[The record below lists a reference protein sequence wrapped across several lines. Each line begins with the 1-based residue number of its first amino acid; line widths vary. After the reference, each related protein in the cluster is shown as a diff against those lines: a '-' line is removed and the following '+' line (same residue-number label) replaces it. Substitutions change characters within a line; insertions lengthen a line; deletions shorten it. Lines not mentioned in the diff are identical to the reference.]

1 MVYTGINQCI
11 VVYTN
16 PLHVCRIPL
25 SLSLRFRTALRR
37 IATMF
42 PWRTVGMPVPS
53 SSSHVFCVQR
63 MGDCRKT
70 NAAILALMTLF
81 TPWFSSVPLKNLT
94 CL

>member
-37 IATMF
+37 IATIF
-42 PWRTVGMPVPS
+42 P
-53 SSSHVFCVQR
+53 
-63 MGDCRKT
+63 
-70 NAAILALMTLF
+70 
-81 TPWFSSVPLKNLT
+81 
-94 CL
+94 

>member
-1 MVYTGINQCI
+1 MLYTGINQCI

-25 SLSLRFRTALRR
+25 WLSLRFRTALRR

-42 PWRTVGMPVPS
+42 PWRAVGMPVPS
-53 SSSHVFCVQR
+53 FSSHVLCVQR

-70 NAAILALMTLF
+70 NAAMLALMTF
-81 TPWFSSVPLKNLT
+81 VTPWFSSVPLKSLT